1 MIPRP
6 FSARKVRLLTE
17 ASGSLP
23 RKASRQRTLPT
34 VVLLCAMC
42 LVLSACGGGL
52 GGGRQAETG
61 SMPEA
66 LAGLLPKPVLPE
78 LRVECGGRSVAGIRG
93 GYRWTLDGDPKQL
106 DEVWPPPAP
115 SGNLLV
121 SPGEEV
127 VFTVTLPAGSP
138 AATATDKGVSARLEV
153 WRDSAASSERLIGPL
168 HSTTCELRETSAS
181 SVRVS
186 WRMPE
191 HLAYWL
197 YGNSFLAKLTVKW
210 GDAEF
215 SPWVSFY
222 WNLVA
227 VKEGVPEAVLQ
238 VARRYFDATWKRDE
252 QALSELS
259 VRWKEDRPEGVPPLS
274 PLRAY
279 LPGDRE
285 SIFWQ
290 SPSQE
295 YRLASRPSFSVDN
308 VYSSSYGPY
317 ATCRV
322 EYEVEVKD
330 VESGN
335 RERHMVRE
343 EIRLETVDGG
353 GWKVSWAS
361 RTPVSATRAL
371 PAVASRAGELCTVVQ
386 VGPFE
391 GVRPPFHGQKWSD
404 DGEWFA
410 FAGSAGG
417 MNGIW
422 AVNRRGSRLVS
433 LMGLEG
439 AYLEILDWVPGQH
452 ILRFLTYGHHSRG
465 PHADKTGYWVGE
477 VELETRK
484 VRDLA
489 FIRYPIVH
497 FPRSVHVTGDRSH
510 LVFRHG
516 TDLWRIDLDL
526 GEAVKLAEDVPYGDG
541 LLPFWYSPSGWFG
554 VSSQISPGGE
564 PGFKVYD
571 LRTGEMTDVILSDL
585 GTEGLWVWF
594 EEWTPKEEAMVLVC
608 RTDETNEGDDWS
620 SPAGAISVRLYDPA
634 GSLLE
639 EILPPQD
646 DPENRIGPTAWNA
659 DGSALAMAV
668 GYLSE
673 PSLTYPLGILETRL
687 QARAIYVW
695 TRSDGTL
702 RKVADIS
709 GEIQSLSWSEDGNA
723 IEAWFRVSD
732 DHEVEFQNG
741 VRLSLD
747 GIRTEIQRIIPYRA
761 SEVIVGSLG
770 DLVLVKRVS
779 SGGGSTLVVRSASGN
794 GRETVV
800 NDTGPLHLD
809 EPVVSS
815 GALGVAGEVPDPYG
829 EGVHWVYLVVRGER
843 SSH

>member
-1 MIPRP
+1 
-6 FSARKVRLLTE
+6 
-17 ASGSLP
+17 
-23 RKASRQRTLPT
+23 
-34 VVLLCAMC
+34 MC
-42 LVLSACGGGL
+42 LALSACDGGL
-52 GGGRQAETG
+52 GGARQVKTD
-61 SMPEA
+61 SLPEA
-66 LAGLLPKPVLPE
+66 LSGLLPKPVLPE
-78 LRVECGGRSVAGIRG
+78 LRVECGERSVAGIRG

-115 SGNLLV
+115 SGSLLV

-153 WRDSAASSERLIGPL
+153 WGEFAAHSQHQVAPL
-168 HSTTCELRETSAS
+168 HSTPCELRETSVS
-181 SVRVS
+181 STRIS

-222 WNLVA
+222 SNLVV
-227 VKEGVPEAVLQ
+227 VKEGVPEAVLE
-238 VARRYFDATWKRDE
+238 VARRYFHATWKRDE
-252 QALSELS
+252 ETLSEVS
-259 VRWKEDRPEGVPPLS
+259 PGWKKDRPEGVPPLS

-285 SIFWQ
+285 SIFWE

-295 YRLASRPSFSVDN
+295 YRLASRPSFFVDN
-308 VYSSSYGPY
+308 VYSSSTGPY

-322 EYEVEVKD
+322 EYEVEVKN
-330 VESGN
+330 VRSGN
-335 RERHMVRE
+335 RERHTVRE
-343 EIRLETVDGG
+343 EIRLEAANGRD
-353 GWKVSWAS
+353 WKVLWAS
-361 RTPVSATRAL
+361 RTPVPAATGLL
-371 PAVASRAGELCTVVQ
+371 PAVASRAEELCTVVQ

-391 GVRPPFHGQKWSD
+391 DVRPPYHGQKWSD

-410 FAGSAGG
+410 FVGSAGG

-422 AVNRRGSRLVS
+422 AVNREGSRLVS
-433 LMGLEG
+433 LVGLEG
-439 AYLEILDWVPGQH
+439 TYLDLLDWVPGQH
-452 ILRFLTYGHHSRG
+452 KVRFLSYGYHSRG

-477 VELETRK
+477 VELETREI
-484 VRDLA
+484 RDIA
-489 FIRYPIVH
+489 FIRYPAVR
-497 FPRSVHVTGDRSH
+497 FPRDVHIPEGRSH

-516 TDLWRIDLDL
+516 TDLWRINMDT
-526 GEAVKLAEDVPYGDG
+526 GETVRLAEDVPSGDG

-571 LRTGEMTDVILSDL
+571 LKTGQMTDVCLPDL

-594 EEWTPKEEAMVLVC
+594 ERWTPNEEAMVLVC
-608 RTDETNEGDDWS
+608 RADETNEGDDLS
-620 SPAGAISVRLYDPA
+620 YPAGAISVRLYDTA
-634 GSLLE
+634 GSLVQ

-659 DGSALAMAV
+659 DGSALAIAV
-668 GYLSE
+668 GRLSQPRMSY
-673 PSLTYPLGILETRL
+673 PSGLVLMYH

-709 GEIQSLSWSEDGNA
+709 GEIESLSWSEDSNA
-723 IEAWFRVSD
+723 IEAWFQVSD
-732 DHEVEFQNG
+732 DDEIRFQNG
-741 VRLSLD
+741 VRLGLD
-747 GIRTEIQRIIPYRA
+747 GVRMEIQRIIPYRA
-761 SEVIVGSLG
+761 SEVTVGSLE
-770 DLVLVKRVS
+770 DLVVIKRVS
-779 SGGGSTLVVRSASGN
+779 SAGDSTLVVRPGTGD
-794 GRETVV
+794 GREAVV
-800 NDTGPLHLD
+800 NDTGLVHLD
-809 EPVVSS
+809 EPVMSS
-815 GALGVAGEVPDPYG
+815 GALGVAGEVPDRYG
-829 EGVHWVYLVVRGER
+829 EGAHWVYLVVRGDR